1 MTYNNSDVDIC
12 SWPYY
17 LRDLANFKSIY
28 NVAQA
33 GAGTTHIFNS
43 IINEVEY
50 NEKIS
55 PEDTQIIV
63 MWSGLT
69 RTDTISTQDITTPW
83 HNYVS
88 ADYNASAMY
97 YKSNSLYTYHFNDQF
112 ATLSLFN
119 GARGKTPMDDLCRSY
134 KRHVS
139 TDATIYESMLK
150 IKSLKGYLDNK
161 GFNSIFTIM
170 YDPSEDLKIIDKTIN
185 ELNDIPYLLEFATE
199 QRLLEGGVTGGH
211 PVPDGY
217 LRWTKEHLIPYL
229 IDNSVHPTP

>member
-83 HNYVS
+83 HNYIS
-88 ADYNASAMY
+88 AGYNASAMN

-185 ELNDIPYLLEFATE
+185 ELDDIPYLLEFATE

>member
-17 LRDLANFKSIY
+17 LRDLGNFETIH

-33 GAGTTHIFNS
+33 GAGATHIFNS

-55 PEDTQIIV
+55 PGDTQIIV

-83 HNYVS
+83 HGYVS
-88 ADYNASAMY
+88 AGYNESTMHD
-97 YKSNSLYTYHFNDQF
+97 KSNSLYTYHFNNQF

-119 GARGKTPMDDLCRSY
+119 GARGKTPLDDLCRSY
-134 KRHVS
+134 KRYVS

-170 YDPSEDLKIIDKTIN
+170 YDPSEDLKIIDKTIE
-185 ELNDIPYLLEFATE
+185 ELDDIPYLLEFAIE
-199 QRLLEGGVTGGH
+199 EKLIEGGVTGGH
-211 PVPDGY
+211 PTPDGY

-229 IDNSVHPTP
+229 IK

>member
-185 ELNDIPYLLEFATE
+185 ELDDIPYLLEFATE

>member
-17 LRDLANFKSIY
+17 LRDLANFKSIH

-88 ADYNASAMY
+88 AGYNASAMN

-185 ELNDIPYLLEFATE
+185 ELDDILYLLEFATE
-199 QRLLEGGVTGGH
+199 QKLLEGGVTGGH

>member
-1 MTYNNSDVDIC
+1 MTHNNSDVHLC

-17 LRDLANFKSIY
+17 LRDLANFESIR

-83 HNYVS
+83 HNLVS
-88 ADYNASAMY
+88 ASWPSSRYNESTMND
-97 YKSNSLYTYHFNDQF
+97 KSNQLFTYHFNNQF
-112 ATLSLFN
+112 ATLTLFN
-119 GARGKTPMDDLCRSY
+119 GPEGKTPLAELCRAY

-150 IKSLKGYLDNK
+150 IKSLKGYLDSK
-161 GFNSIFTIM
+161 GFNSTFTIM
-170 YDPSEDLKIIDKTIN
+170 YDPSEDLKIIDKTID
-185 ELNDIPYLLEFATE
+185 ELDDIPYLAEFAKE
-199 QRLLEGGVTGGH
+199 QKLLEVIGGH
-211 PVPDGY
+211 PTPDGY

-229 IDNSVHPTP
+229 IK